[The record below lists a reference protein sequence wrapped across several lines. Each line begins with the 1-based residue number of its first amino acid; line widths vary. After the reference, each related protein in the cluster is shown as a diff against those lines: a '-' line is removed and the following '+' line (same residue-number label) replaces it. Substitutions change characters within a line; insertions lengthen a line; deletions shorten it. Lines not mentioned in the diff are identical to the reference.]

1 MYKLWLVFILFHC
14 TGALAQ
20 SAAASY
26 FDLSGPEKFWVIT
39 HFLKAK
45 KAFEITG
52 EVLKTTDSV
61 SKTGLLDPDLNGG
74 QLDAFKHGFWMASLT
89 RSIGKKAALKLGA
102 AHEKGNYQDFKN
114 RRKEDGMVPDKMA
127 SEMDLYNNRI
137 GADLALDSS
146 PKSAGELVNVI
157 AEAIKAGRLKIL
169 KKNSRGNF
177 LNCQGDVLSEE
188 ELSGKWETAKC
199 LVDSDE

>member
-1 MYKLWLVFILFHC
+1 MYKLWLVFILFHS

-61 SKTGLLDPDLNGG
+61 SKTGLLEPDLNGG

-89 RSIGKKAALKLGA
+89 RSIGKKAALKLGE

-127 SEMDLYNNRI
+127 SEMDLFNNRM
-137 GADLALDSS
+137 GADLALDS
-146 PKSAGELVNVI
+146 PPESAGELVNII
-157 AEAIKAGRLKIL
+157 ADAIKSGRLKIL
-169 KKNSRGNF
+169 KKDNRGNF
-177 LNCQGDVLSEE
+177 LDCQGNVLSGEA
-188 ELSGKWETAKC
+188 LSGKWETAKC

>member
-1 MYKLWLVFILFHC
+1 MYKLWLVFILCHG
-14 TGALAQ
+14 TGVLAQ

-26 FDLSGPEKFWVIT
+26 FELSGPEKFWVIT

-61 SKTGLLDPDLNGG
+61 SKTGLLDPNLNGG

-89 RSIGKKAALKLGA
+89 RSIGKKAALKLGE

-127 SEMDLYNNRI
+127 SEMDLFNNRA
-137 GADLALDSS
+137 GAALALDPSS
-146 PKSAGELVNVI
+146 ETTGELIHII

-169 KKNSRGNF
+169 KKDSRGNF
-177 LNCQGDVLSEE
+177 LNCQGDVISEE
-188 ELSGKWETAKC
+188 ELKGKWETAKC
-199 LVDSDE
+199 LVGSNE

>member
-1 MYKLWLVFILFHC
+1 MYKLWLVFILFHG

-45 KAFEITG
+45 KAFEITS

-89 RSIGKKAALKLGA
+89 RCIGKKAALKLGE

-127 SEMDLYNNRI
+127 SEMDLFNNRA
-137 GADLALDSS
+137 GAALALDSS
-146 PKSAGELVNVI
+146 SETAGELVNII

-169 KKNSRGNF
+169 KKDNRGNF
-177 LNCQGDVLSEE
+177 LDCQGGVLFEE
-188 ELSGKWETAKC
+188 ALSGKWETAKC

>member
-1 MYKLWLVFILFHC
+1 MYKIWLVFILFHS

-39 HFLKAK
+39 HFIKAK

-61 SKTGLLDPDLNGG
+61 GKTGLLDPDLNGG
-74 QLDAFKHGFWMASLT
+74 QLDAFKHSYWMSRLAMG
-89 RSIGKKAALKLGA
+89 IGKKAALKLGD

-114 RRKEDGMVPDKMA
+114 KRNEDGTLPDKMA

-146 PKSAGELVNVI
+146 PETAGELVNVI

-169 KKNSRGNF
+169 KKDNRGNF
-177 LNCQGDVLSEE
+177 LDCQGDVISEE
-188 ELSGKWETAKC
+188 DLSGKWETPKC

>member
-1 MYKLWLVFILFHC
+1 MYKLWLVLVLFHS
-14 TGALAQ
+14 TGVLAQ

-89 RSIGKKAALKLGA
+89 RSIGKKAALKLGE

-146 PKSAGELVNVI
+146 PETAGELVNVI

-177 LNCQGDVLSEE
+177 LDCQGDVISEE

>member
-1 MYKLWLVFILFHC
+1 MYKLWLVLILFHC

-127 SEMDLYNNRI
+127 SEMDLFNNRI
-137 GADLALDSS
+137 GADLAVASS
-146 PKSAGELVNVI
+146 SETVGELVNEI

-169 KKNSRGNF
+169 KKDSRGNF
-177 LNCQGDVLSEE
+177 LDCQGDVLSEE

>member
-169 KKNSRGNF
+169 KKDSRGNF

>member
-1 MYKLWLVFILFHC
+1 MYKLWLVLILFHC

>member
-1 MYKLWLVFILFHC
+1 MYKLWLVFILFHS

>member
-1 MYKLWLVFILFHC
+1 MYKLWLVLVLFHSM
-14 TGALAQ
+14 GVLAQ

-89 RSIGKKAALKLGA
+89 RSIGKKAALKLGE

-146 PKSAGELVNVI
+146 PETAGELVNVI

-177 LNCQGDVLSEE
+177 LDCQGDVISEE